1 MKKIWYYRLFISI
14 VLIVIA
20 VIVTI
25 YSVINPF
32 LLIIIPVIVPSV
44 FFILELLVIPRFK
57 EIEEKDRQKK
67 SKKQK
72 YEPIKEM
79 IDLLEDY
86 DNIEYVITEDNLN
99 ELEVTQRLGELFPN
113 LETIGF
119 GYDDS
124 NSLYDNFFKV
134 HVTNFPVIHQFLI
147 RPLKA
152 GKPIDRL
159 GYFSKKYQR
168 DSDVN
173 VLNAFIDHL
182 KKKIKNR

>member
-1 MKKIWYYRLFISI
+1 MKKIWFYRLFTGII
-14 VLIVIA
+14 LIIIT
-20 VIVTI
+20 VIVAI
-25 YSVINPF
+25 YSIINPF
-32 LLIIIPVIVPSV
+32 LLIIIPIILPSV
-44 FFILELLVIPRFK
+44 FFLMELLVIPRFK
-57 EIEEKDRQKK
+57 EIEEKDRQKE

-72 YEPIKEM
+72 YESIREM

-86 DNIEYVITEDNLN
+86 DSIEYTVGEDNLT
-99 ELEVTQRLGELFPN
+99 ELEVTQKLGELFPN
-113 LETIGF
+113 LELIGF
-119 GYDDS
+119 GYGDP

-134 HVTNFPVIHQFLI
+134 HVTNFPAVHQFLI
-147 RPLKA
+147 SPLKA

-159 GYFSKKYQR
+159 AYFSKKYQT